1 MTVSMNPADHPS
13 FQAVL
18 KSVRGKVQTYLD
30 KSDEVIADVAR
41 SAPRGVSERMAKLIE
56 RKGKK
61 IRSTILA
68 LIATSGE
75 ELPDASRVA
84 HACAGVE
91 LLHLASLV
99 HDDIIDGTTVR
110 RGQRTAH
117 VEWGNKIAVLI
128 GDYILSQAMRCVI
141 HEREREIPLLLSS
154 AANRLIV
161 GEIRELDSAGNFDL
175 SLEDYNAIIAGKTAA
190 LVEASAK
197 MGAFIAGFDKE
208 RIEKC
213 GELGA
218 HFGLAFQII
227 DDLLD
232 YGVGA
237 SDLDKAKF
245 TDMSNGLVTLP
256 LIYYFRSVPA
266 QERESLR
273 TLLKNSAE
281 PGNPEEICRRLQNA
295 GAFDKAKETALGHI
309 SAAMKISDSLPA
321 TELIESLKT
330 FLFSMAERGN

>member
-1 MTVSMNPADHPS
+1 MSVNPADHPS

-18 KSVRGKVQTYLD
+18 TSVRGKVQDYLD
-30 KSDEVIADVAR
+30 RSDEVIAEVAR
-41 SAPRGVSERMAKLIE
+41 LAPGGVSERMAKLIA

-68 LIATSGE
+68 LIATSGKDT
-75 ELPDASRVA
+75 PDASRVA
-84 HACAGVE
+84 HACAGIE

-99 HDDIIDGTTVR
+99 HDDIIDETTVR

-141 HEREREIPLLLSS
+141 NEESREIPLLLSS

-161 GEIRELDSAGNFDL
+161 GEICELDSAGNFDL
-175 SLEDYNAIIAGKTAA
+175 SLERYNAIIEGKTAA

-197 MGAFIAGFDKE
+197 IGAHIAGFDKD

-213 GELGA
+213 GMLGA
-218 HFGLAFQII
+218 HFGIAFQII

-237 SDLDKAKF
+237 SGLDKAKF
-245 TDMSNGLVTLP
+245 TDISNGLVTLP
-256 LIYYFRSVPA
+256 LIYYFQKVSPEEKNA
-266 QERESLR
+266 LLA
-273 TLLKNSAE
+273 LLKRAAE
-281 PGNPEEICRRLQNA
+281 PDVPEEICRRLQSA
-295 GAFDKAKETALGHI
+295 GAFDMAKETALGHI
-309 SAAMKISDSLPA
+309 SDAMEISDSLPA
-321 TELIESLKT
+321 TELVESLKNL
-330 FLFSMAERGN
+330 LFSMTERGN

>member
-1 MTVSMNPADHPS
+1 MSVNPADHPS

-18 KSVRGKVQTYLD
+18 TSVRGKVQDYLD
-30 KSDEVIADVAR
+30 RSDEVIAEVAR
-41 SAPRGVSERMAKLIE
+41 LAPGGVSERMTKLIA

-61 IRSTILA
+61 IRSTVLA
-68 LIATSGE
+68 LIATSGTE
-75 ELPDASRVA
+75 PPDVSRVA
-84 HACAGVE
+84 HACAGIE

-99 HDDIIDGTTVR
+99 HDDIIDETTVR

-141 HEREREIPLLLSS
+141 NEESREIPLLLSS
-154 AANRLIV
+154 AANCLIV
-161 GEIRELDSAGNFDL
+161 GEICELDSAGNFDL
-175 SLEDYNAIIAGKTAA
+175 SLERYNAIIEGKTAA

-197 MGAFIAGFDKE
+197 IGAHIAGFDKE

-213 GELGA
+213 GKLGA

-237 SDLDKAKF
+237 SNLDKAKF
-245 TDMSNGLVTLP
+245 TDISNGLVTLP
-256 LIYYFRSVPA
+256 LIYYFQKVSPEEKSA
-266 QERESLR
+266 LLA
-273 TLLKNSAE
+273 LLKRAAE
-281 PGNPEEICRRLQNA
+281 PEVPEEICRRLQDA
-295 GAFDKAKETALGHI
+295 GAFEQAKETALGHI
-309 SAAMKISDSLPA
+309 SDAMEISDSLPA
-321 TELIESLKT
+321 TELVESLKT
-330 FLFSMAERGN
+330 LLFSMTERGN

>member
-1 MTVSMNPADHPS
+1 MSMNPAEHPS

-18 KSVRGKVQTYLD
+18 TSARGKVQAYLD
-30 KSDEVIADVAR
+30 RSDEVIADVAR
-41 SAPRGVSERMAKLIE
+41 LAPKGVSERMAKLIA

-61 IRSTILA
+61 IRSTFLA
-68 LIATSGE
+68 LIATSGKE
-75 ELPDASRVA
+75 APDISRVA
-84 HACAGVE
+84 HACAGIE

-99 HDDIIDGTTVR
+99 HDDIIDETTVR

-117 VEWGNKIAVLI
+117 VEWGNKVAVLI

-141 HEREREIPLLLSS
+141 NEETREIPLLLSS

-161 GEIRELDSAGNFDL
+161 GEISELDSAGNFDL
-175 SLEDYNAIIAGKTAA
+175 SLERYNAIIEGKTAA

-197 MGAFIAGFDKE
+197 IGAYIAGFDAD

-213 GELGA
+213 GRLGA
-218 HFGLAFQII
+218 HFGIAFQII

-237 SDLDKAKF
+237 SNLDKAKF
-245 TDMSNGLVTLP
+245 TDISNGLVTLP
-256 LIYYFRSVPA
+256 LIYYFQTVSPEEKNA
-266 QERESLR
+266 LIA
-273 TLLKNSAE
+273 LLKKAAE
-281 PGNPEEICRRLQNA
+281 PDVPEEICRRLQLA

-309 SAAMKISDSLPA
+309 SDAMEISDSLPA

-330 FLFSMAERGN
+330 FLFSMTERGN

>member
-1 MTVSMNPADHPS
+1 MSVNPADHPS

-18 KSVRGKVQTYLD
+18 TSVRGKVQDYLD
-30 KSDEVIADVAR
+30 RSDEVIAEVTR
-41 SAPRGVSERMAKLIE
+41 LAPGGVSERMAKLIA

-68 LIATSGE
+68 LIATSGKDI
-75 ELPDASRVA
+75 PDASRVA
-84 HACAGVE
+84 HACAGIE

-99 HDDIIDGTTVR
+99 HDDIIDETTVR

-141 HEREREIPLLLSS
+141 NEESREIPLLLSS

-161 GEIRELDSAGNFDL
+161 GEICELDSAGDFDL
-175 SLEDYNAIIAGKTAA
+175 SLERYNAIIEGKTAA

-197 MGAFIAGFDKE
+197 IGAHIAGFDKD

-213 GELGA
+213 GMLGA
-218 HFGLAFQII
+218 HFGIAFQII

-237 SDLDKAKF
+237 SGLDKAKF
-245 TDMSNGLVTLP
+245 TDISNGLVTLP
-256 LIYYFRSVPA
+256 LIYYFQKVSPEEKNA
-266 QERESLR
+266 LLA
-273 TLLKNSAE
+273 LLKRAAE
-281 PGNPEEICRRLQNA
+281 PDVPEEICRRLQSA
-295 GAFDKAKETALGHI
+295 GAFDRAKETALGHI
-309 SAAMKISDSLPA
+309 SDAMEISDSLPA
-321 TELIESLKT
+321 TELVESLKNL
-330 FLFSMAERGN
+330 LFSMTERGN